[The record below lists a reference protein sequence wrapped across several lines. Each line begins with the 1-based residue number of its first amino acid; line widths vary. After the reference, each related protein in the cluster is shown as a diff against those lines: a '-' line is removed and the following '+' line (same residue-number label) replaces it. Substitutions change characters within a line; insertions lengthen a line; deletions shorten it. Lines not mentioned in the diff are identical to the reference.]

1 MAAVKSV
8 FTSTIAGILVAGATV
23 FAVIALVAAAVR
35 ISEIA
40 DPAWRTAAISIEL
53 VAGVFWLLGTVY
65 VATHLAVLLFAKP
78 PEAGDSNSQ
87 DSPRPVR

>member
-1 MAAVKSV
+1 MAALKSV
-8 FTSTIAGILVAGATV
+8 IGSTVAGILVAGVTV
-23 FAVIALVAAAVR
+23 FAVVALVAVSVR
-35 ISEIA
+35 ISQIA

-65 VATHLAVLLFAKP
+65 VATHLAVLIFAKP
-78 PEAGDSNSQ
+78 PEAGDPNSH

>member
-1 MAAVKSV
+1 MAALKSV
-8 FTSTIAGILVAGATV
+8 ITATIAGILGAIVTI
-23 FAVIALVAAAVR
+23 FAVVALVAVSVR
-35 ISEIA
+35 ISQIA

-65 VATHLAVLLFAKP
+65 VATHLAVLVFAKP
-78 PEAGDSNSQ
+78 PEAGDPNSH

>member
-1 MAAVKSV
+1 VAALKSV
-8 FTSTIAGILVAGATV
+8 ITATIAGILGAIVTI
-23 FAVIALVAAAVR
+23 FAVVALVAVSAR
-35 ISEIA
+35 ISQIA

-65 VATHLAVLLFAKP
+65 MATHLAVLIFAKT
-78 PEAGDSNSQ
+78 PEAGDPNSH

>member
-1 MAAVKSV
+1 MAALKSV
-8 FTSTIAGILVAGATV
+8 FTSAIAGILVAAVTV
-23 FAVIALVAAAVR
+23 FAVIALVAASVR

-65 VATHLAVLLFAKP
+65 VATHLAVLIFAKP
-78 PEAGDSNSQ
+78 PEAGDPNSQ

>member
-1 MAAVKSV
+1 MAALKSV
-8 FTSTIAGILVAGATV
+8 FTSTIAGILVAAVTV
-23 FAVIALVAAAVR
+23 FAVVALVAASVR

-65 VATHLAVLLFAKP
+65 VATHLAVLIFAKP

>member
-1 MAAVKSV
+1 VPALKSV
-8 FTSTIAGILVAGATV
+8 FTSTIAGILVAAVTV
-23 FAVIALVAAAVR
+23 FAVIALVAVSVR

-65 VATHLAVLLFAKP
+65 VATYLAVLIFAEP
-78 PEAGDSNSQ
+78 QEAGDPNSQ

>member
-1 MAAVKSV
+1 MAALKSV
-8 FTSTIAGILVAGATV
+8 FTSAIAGILVAGATV
-23 FAVIALVAAAVR
+23 FAVVALVAVSVR

-40 DPAWRTAAISIEL
+40 DPAWRTAAISVEL
-53 VAGVFWLLGTVY
+53 VAGVLWLLGTVY

-78 PEAGDSNSQ
+78 PETGDPNSQ

>member
-1 MAAVKSV
+1 VAAVKSV

-23 FAVIALVAAAVR
+23 FAVVALVAAAVR

>member
-1 MAAVKSV
+1 MAALKSV
-8 FTSTIAGILVAGATV
+8 FTSAIAGILVAGATV
-23 FAVIALVAAAVR
+23 FAVVALVAVSVR

-65 VATHLAVLLFAKP
+65 VATHLAVLIFAKP
-78 PEAGDSNSQ
+78 REAGDPNSQ
-87 DSPRPVR
+87 DSARPVR

>member
-1 MAAVKSV
+1 VAALKSV
-8 FTSTIAGILVAGATV
+8 FASAIAGILVAAVTV
-23 FAVIALVAAAVR
+23 FAVIALVAASVR
-35 ISEIA
+35 ISQIA

-65 VATHLAVLLFAKP
+65 VATHLAVLIFAKP
-78 PEAGDSNSQ
+78 QEAGDPNSQ

>member
-1 MAAVKSV
+1 VAALKSV
-8 FTSTIAGILVAGATV
+8 ITSTMAGILGVIVTL
-23 FAVIALVAAAVR
+23 FAVIAMVAASVR

-65 VATHLAVLLFAKP
+65 LATHLAVLIFAKP
-78 PEAGDSNSQ
+78 QEDGDPNSQ
-87 DSPRPVR
+87 DSARPVR

>member
-23 FAVIALVAAAVR
+23 FAVVALVAAAVR